1 MNLEPLWVLL
11 FAVVAIGIMR
21 WDSKKQNNYQKK
33 KKKLEHD
40 KDE

>member
-1 MNLEPLWVLL
+1 MNFEALWVLL

-21 WDSKKQNNYQKK
+21 WDVKKQSNYQKK
-33 KKKLEHD
+33 KKKLERD